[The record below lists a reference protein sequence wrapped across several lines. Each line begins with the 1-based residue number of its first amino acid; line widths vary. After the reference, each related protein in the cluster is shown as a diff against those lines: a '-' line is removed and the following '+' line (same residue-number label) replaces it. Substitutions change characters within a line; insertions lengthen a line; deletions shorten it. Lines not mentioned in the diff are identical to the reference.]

1 MNGWMLAALA
11 LLLTLVPCA
20 IVVTR
25 GPAVD
30 RLVALETANGIE
42 TLLLLVLAEA
52 FNRSA
57 FFDLALTLALLSFA
71 GAMVFARFFERW
83 L

>member
-1 MNGWMLAALA
+1 MNGWMLAAAA
-11 LLLTLVPCA
+11 LLITLVPCG
-20 IVVTR
+20 VVVLR
-25 GPAVD
+25 GPAVS

-52 FNRSA
+52 FGRSA